1 MMWEPAIADNTIR
14 RYVQPSAG
22 CYCHFSSPPTAAS
35 FLSLYS
41 HCVRS
46 AAVQVLEGQRQ
57 VHMKR
62 LAQQQRMRR
71 GRRAAV
77 LPTGSSDSITAVRAQ
92 AEADLSLAEQAKS
105 SMSEIRDSL
114 SRLRGGVTTT
124 ASSSTMPSAASS
136 SVAPAMEA
144 ATAAAA
150 AAAVDAAEE
159 QALPGTA
166 SPGITRRAAPLA
178 ETAPSPTAAATRRR
192 GGRGTAAPPDG
203 GGGDSGGHAP
213 RGKIRGGRGLGLDAR
228 ATPPGAAAAAG
239 RGGEPA
245 AGPYGVLDEVVAA
258 TPTGRGAMGAPPGR
272 RLARPG
278 RGKAAAAAPA
288 PAATGGGRQQRAVY
302 HGRRAS
308 PSPSPSPSPTRSAGR
323 RRRHTDRAG
332 AGLGGA
338 TIGGGAPSDGTGL
351 VSAMRT

>member
-77 LPTGSSDSITAVRAQ
+77 LPTV
-92 AEADLSLAEQAKS
+92 
-105 SMSEIRDSL
+105 RDSL

-258 TPTGRGAMGAPPGR
+258 TPTGRGALGAPPGR

-278 RGKAAAAAPA
+278 RGKAAAAAAAAPA